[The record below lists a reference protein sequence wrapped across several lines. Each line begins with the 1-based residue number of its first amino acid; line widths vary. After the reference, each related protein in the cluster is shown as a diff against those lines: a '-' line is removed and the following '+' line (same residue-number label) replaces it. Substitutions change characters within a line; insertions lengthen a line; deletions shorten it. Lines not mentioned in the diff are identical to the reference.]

1 MLGSCRVMKAS
12 RGVCEHL
19 LEVLQPPIGR
29 RQGRYEFL
37 NAGLAWNEVFDAA
50 LLQNRRLQ
58 VEHIRQR
65 FFAVRCCDAADRLCC
80 SQHFFVKVDTACD
93 TPTAS
98 AAFSLVIPVAISFQN
113 RRSISFRCDGAPGER
128 IAPRPVNFCI
138 HPAGR
143 PINTSKVKGVAT
155 TS

>member
-1 MLGSCRVMKAS
+1 MLGSCRIMKAS

-50 LLQNRRLQ
+50 LLQNGRLQ

-80 SQHFFVKVDTACD
+80 YQHFFVKVDGRLSCKGFTLIARLFVYQRFTAFTIKPCTSFAYD
-93 TPTAS
+93 
-98 AAFSLVIPVAISFQN
+98 FAIVVS
-113 RRSISFRCDGAPGER
+113 E
-128 IAPRPVNFCI
+128 
-138 HPAGR
+138 
-143 PINTSKVKGVAT
+143 
-155 TS
+155 